1 MRGARNQ
8 QEIGKLLKHLR
19 QQQSLSQA
27 ELAKKSGLTQPSI
40 SNIEHGVG
48 GSLKHVEA
56 ILRALNL
63 ELILEPVQKID
74 TSKLA
79 DLID

>member
-19 QQQSLSQA
+19 QQQNLSQA
-27 ELAKKSGLTQPSI
+27 ELARKSGLTQPSI
-40 SNIEHGVG
+40 SNIEHGAG